1 MRDRSMRFKINMMI
15 SNRHNIT
22 EILWKVTI
30 NTITPTPPN
39 LFSFHEK
46 YRPAAQYIEQKESY
60 PRLAN

>member
-46 YRPAAQYIEQKESY
+46 YIEQKESY